1 MENVKN
7 LNDAI
12 KLIVAA
18 HTIKGTSFVGL
29 REYVNKQGE
38 KSNQTIIAGI
48 TYENCLLNDFNALQ
62 EYGIAKFL
70 TNEKLTKKFNPEL
83 IRKAFFEVYESL
95 EKRLSS
101 PEIKEELRKQ
111 NDATIGRSD
120 AQIDAYIHI
129 TKGIKLHKETE
140 LLHVFGLVVKKTIL
154 QPIEYKKVASRDL
167 TLCKNEIQKIC
178 EFKGLKYRNF
188 IFNKSE
194 VKIQGFTI

>member
-7 LNDAI
+7 LDKAI
-12 KLIVAA
+12 SLIVAA
-18 HTIKGTSFVGL
+18 HTIKGTAFVGL
-29 REYVNKQGE
+29 RDYVNKQE
-38 KSNQTIIAGI
+38 IVLDKLSKKYPQP
-48 TYENCLLNDFNALQ
+48 LLDKAYF
-62 EYGIAKFL
+62 
-70 TNEKLTKKFNPEL
+70 EL
-83 IRKAFFEVYESL
+83 YESL

-111 NDATIGRSD
+111 NDSTIARSD

-129 TKGIKLHKETE
+129 TKGVKIHKETE
-140 LLHVFGLVVKKTIL
+140 LLHVFGLVVKKTVLEAIA
-154 QPIEYKKVASRDL
+154 YKNVASRDL
-167 TLCKNEIQKIC
+167 TLCKNEIQKLC